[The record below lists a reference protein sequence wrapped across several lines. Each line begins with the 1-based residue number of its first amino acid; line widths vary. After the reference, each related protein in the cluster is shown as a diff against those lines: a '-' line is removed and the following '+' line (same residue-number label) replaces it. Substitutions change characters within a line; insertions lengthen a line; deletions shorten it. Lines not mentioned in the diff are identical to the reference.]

1 MQPKKAQKGFST
13 MQVVAALAIAGVLT
27 AGAASVMLPAYHQA
41 VLNTAFEELTMLTQ
55 SVRQVREYNG
65 SYADM
70 SNVAWLVTNGYLAQ
84 GLYTDGDDENRLG
97 NDFTILP
104 AQGGNN
110 ATLTYVFDTNNEC
123 EAVADRMGRTVGGLV
138 GAPACGG
145 ATLTLTI
152 N

>member
-1 MQPKKAQKGFST
+1 MQRIDAQRGFST

-65 SYADM
+65 NYAGM
-70 SNVAWLVTNGYLAQ
+70 TNVAWMVTNGYLAQ

-97 NDFTILP
+97 NSFTVLP
-104 AQGGNN
+104 ADGGNN

-123 EAVADRMGRTVGGLV
+123 EAVADRVGRTVGGLV
-138 GAPACGG
+138 GEPACDTV
-145 ATLTLTI
+145 TLRLTI